1 MVISLALLY
10 RFFLAVLPHNNLIF
24 SSILTSYKL
33 GFTLFAHF
41 SPPRCISSS
50 VPLFFRCNTT
60 DSARLLLLSSPP
72 KLSFSCFFLLPRGI
86 RNLALITK
94 GAVIPFLKIVLFYI
108 LLQCCIIFTPSP
120 TLSFFCLIC
129 SYHPSSCSLFLDYLT
144 NLLLSDIF
152 LYFFQ
157 LLHFLTS
164 FPPPSFLS
172 QMRSICWSVSG
183 CRVSATM
190 IKSRYGI

>member
-129 SYHPSSCSLFLDYLT
+129 SYHPSSCSLFLD
-144 NLLLSDIF
+144 
-152 LYFFQ
+152 
-157 LLHFLTS
+157 
-164 FPPPSFLS
+164 
-172 QMRSICWSVSG
+172 
-183 CRVSATM
+183 
-190 IKSRYGI
+190 